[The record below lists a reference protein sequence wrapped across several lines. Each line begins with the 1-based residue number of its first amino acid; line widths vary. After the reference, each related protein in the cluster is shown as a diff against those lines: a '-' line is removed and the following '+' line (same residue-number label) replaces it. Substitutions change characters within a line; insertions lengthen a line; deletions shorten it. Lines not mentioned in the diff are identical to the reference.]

1 MMQRNCV
8 FCRIIQQDL
17 RPTDHDPVMVA
28 NWGDAVAFVPLNPV
42 TPGHTL
48 VVPTEHVTDA
58 LNSPRVTGSVMEKAA
73 RLADTLPPTSWNI
86 ITSVGS
92 AATQTVHHLHIHLVP
107 RREGDGLL
115 LPWSEP

>member
-28 NWGDAVAFVPLNPV
+28 SYPHAIAFVPLNPV

-48 VVPTEHVTDA
+48 VVPKEHVPDA
-58 LNSPRVTGSVMEKAA
+58 LQSPIITGRVTETAA
-73 RLADTLPPTSWNI
+73 RLADVLPADSWNI

-107 RREGDGLL
+107 RQEGDGLL